1 VKKDKQG
8 FVRIRYCPF
17 IAIAYALLLMTA
29 AAHAQTAPAATPQ
42 MQDVTSPDVLPG
54 HGLEEHPFLYAGETE
69 RRRPE
74 QTLSVVRGGKVV
86 WTYSISNKNATGHAQ
101 ELSDAWML
109 SNGNILFARETGAT
123 ELSPDKKVVWNY
135 DAPEGCEVHV
145 AQPVDKSRVFILQ
158 NGTPARAM
166 IINTTTDKIEK
177 ETIIPAAPPAHSQF
191 RHGRLTE
198 AGTILTAHLNEG
210 RVAEYDWSG
219 KKIWNVN
226 APGVWA
232 ATRLKNGNTLISQ
245 EHTGVR
251 EVDPAGK
258 TVWEFTQADVPEIT
272 LVAVQEASRL
282 ANGNTL
288 ICNWTSGR
296 VPLGEWPKAVQLLE
310 VTPAKK
316 VVWAL
321 RAWSAGQGGAD
332 LGPATSVQLLDE
344 PGVAEKPG
352 ELQR

>member
-1 VKKDKQG
+1 M
-8 FVRIRYCPF
+8 
-17 IAIAYALLLMTA
+17 MTA
-29 AAHAQTAPAATPQ
+29 AARAQMSPAATPE

-54 HGLEEHPFLYAGETE
+54 RGLAEHPFLYAGETE
-69 RRRPE
+69 RRRSE

-86 WTYSISNKNATGHAQ
+86 WSYSIPNKNATGHAQ

-158 NGTPARAM
+158 NGTPAEAM
-166 IINTTTDKIEK
+166 IVDTTTGKVEK
-177 ETIIPAAPPAHSQF
+177 DAVIPAAAPAHSQF
-191 RHGRLTE
+191 RHGRLTA

-219 KKIWNVN
+219 KEIWSVS

-258 TVWEFTQADVPEIT
+258 TVWDFTQADVPGIT

-282 ANGNTL
+282 ANGDTL

-296 VPLGEWPKAVQLLE
+296 VPLAEWPKAVQLIE

-316 VVWAL
+316 VVWAI
-321 RAWSAGQGGAD
+321 RAWSTERGGAD